1 MFNDNVIDVES
12 YPIVFDKLKLKM
24 ELGFLLKKY
33 PWHPHSNQL
42 SLVHTGE
49 YDDPADQIYDGIGS
63 IIKPGLDN
71 RLNRVYQEG
80 KEKEKFTHLH
90 PAVKN
95 TYFEFVINK
104 VREFSEKPIGRIRL
118 MMLRSKTC
126 YSWHKDDDLIRY
138 HVPIITNPR
147 CFIVTEHGLYTMET
161 EGKLYSLVSTA
172 MHTAMNASQDDR
184 VHLLFDTI

>member
-1 MFNDNVIDVES
+1 MFNNNVIDVES
-12 YPIVFDKLKLKM
+12 YPVVFDKLRLKM
-24 ELGFLLKKY
+24 ELGLLIKKY

-49 YDDPADQIYDGIGS
+49 YSDPADQIYDGIGS
-63 IIKPGLDN
+63 IIKSGLDN
-71 RLNRVYQEG
+71 RLNRNYIEG
-80 KEKEKFTHLH
+80 KEKDKFVYLH
-90 PAVKN
+90 ESVKG
-95 TYFEFVINK
+95 TYLETVINK
-104 VREFSEKPIGRIRL
+104 VKEFSERPVGRIRL
-118 MMLRSKTC
+118 MLLKSKTC

-147 CFIVTEHGLYTMET
+147 CFIVTEHGLYTMPE

-184 VHLLFDTI
+184 VHLLFDTQ